1 MKIQNIKFIF
11 GMFVLIF
18 PGSVLGSDFGYK
30 DLKIGSSSTL
40 ISEKCSVITEMESDF
55 RCYGLDDVTFVFYV
69 HDPIKKLRTVVTG
82 KDRNTIFYKDPNVL
96 SWVTE
101 FSDSAY
107 IDSYR
112 INFGSINPIELFVD
126 TSVNNYM
133 SLRKNFDKRYKL
145 DWEFTDNDY
154 KRFMNQDVGVID
166 ISYENGQV
174 NLVIYRNK
182 EGQTKFY
189 LQYRSEE
196 IGKNFVEQYKPKN
209 VDTNDF

>member
-55 RCYGLDDVTFVFYV
+55 RCYGLDNVTFSFHVI
-69 HDPIKKLRTVVTG
+69 DPIKKLNTTVTG
-82 KDRNTIFYKDPNVL
+82 KDRNTIFYKDPRVQ

-101 FSDSAY
+101 FSKSAY
-107 IDSYR
+107 IASYR
-112 INFGSINPIELFVD
+112 IDFGLINPIELFVD
-126 TSVNNYM
+126 TSENNYM
-133 SLRKNFDKRYKL
+133 SLRKSFDKKYRL
-145 DWEFTDNDY
+145 DWEFTDNDF
-154 KRFMNQDVGVID
+154 KRFLNNEKNFLLV
-166 ISYENGQV
+166 SYENGQV
-174 NLVIYRNK
+174 NLGILRNE
-182 EGQTKFY
+182 EGQTKFDVR
-189 LQYRSEE
+189 YRSEE
-196 IGKNFVEQYKPKN
+196 MGKDFVKDMKPKN